1 MSAGAKGRGRAKARA
16 AATGLEQRQEQMRQG
31 ERGAWVS
38 IAAYLFLSALKLG
51 VGYWANSRAL
61 FADGLNNTTDIV
73 ASVAVL
79 VGLRIARKPAD
90 EDHRYGHWRAE
101 TIATTVAALIMAGVA
116 FNVLWSAGVAMYRR
130 DFVHPDIISM
140 WTALFSAGVMM
151 LVYGYNKRLGQ
162 RIQSAALLAAAADNR
177 SDALVSLG
185 AFAGILAGQFGLYW
199 LDPVA
204 ALLVGLIILK
214 TAYEIFTEAAHAL
227 SDGYDVKHLQS
238 IEAEIGAVQGVRSVV
253 DLKGRRY
260 GSNVH
265 LDAVIGVAPDLS
277 VEESHEITER
287 VEQKLREREGIENVH
302 IHVEPEE

>member
-1 MSAGAKGRGRAKARA
+1 MSAGAKGRRGDKAA
-16 AATGLEQRQEQMRQG
+16 ETALASRQEQMRQG

-61 FADGLNNTTDIV
+61 FADGLNNATDIV

-101 TIATTVAALIMAGVA
+101 TIATTVAAMIMAGVGLD
-116 FNVLWSAGVAMYRR
+116 VLWDVAVAMYRR
-130 DFVHPDIISM
+130 DFVHPDPISM

-151 LVYGYNKRLGQ
+151 LVYRYNKRLGQ
-162 RIQSAALLAAAADNR
+162 RVNSAALQAAAADNR
-177 SDALVSLG
+177 SDAMVSVGTFVGILG
-185 AFAGILAGQFGLYW
+185 AQFGLYW

-204 ALLVGLIILK
+204 AMLVGVLILK
-214 TAYEIFTEAAHAL
+214 TAYEIFREAAHAL
-227 SDGYDVKHLQS
+227 TDGYDETHLQA
-238 IEAEIGAVQGVRSVV
+238 IEGKILEVEGVRSII

-265 LDAVIGVAPDLS
+265 LDVVIGVAPNLS
-277 VEESHEITER
+277 VEESHAITEQ
-287 VEQKLREREGIENVH
+287 VELKLCEHEEIENVH